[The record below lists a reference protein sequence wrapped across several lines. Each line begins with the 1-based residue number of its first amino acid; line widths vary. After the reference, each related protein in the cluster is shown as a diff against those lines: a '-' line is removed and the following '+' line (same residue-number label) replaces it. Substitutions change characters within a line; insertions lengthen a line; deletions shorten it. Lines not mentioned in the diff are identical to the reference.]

1 MDLNLYQRFKE
12 YGPISDDEIKTVRQI
27 SPTELEVI
35 TFDDARIIYDGSTSS
50 VYIEHDYSEDNPRTK
65 EEWQKEFAKRL
76 YYAMRRK
83 GCSQTDLAEIL
94 GISPVVVNG
103 WVNGKHTPRLDMAVR
118 VAHILNYPVERLV
131 DFW

>member
-1 MDLNLYQRFKE
+1 MDLNLYQRFKQ
-12 YGPISDDEIKTVRQI
+12 YGPISDDEVKTVRQI
-27 SPTELEVI
+27 SPTELEII
-35 TFDDARIIYDGSTSS
+35 TFDDARIIYDGTTSS
-50 VYIEHDYSEDNPRTK
+50 VYIEYDYSEDNPRTK
-65 EEWQKEFAKRL
+65 EAWQKEFAKRL

-118 VAHILNYPVERLV
+118 VAHILNYPVERLI